1 MLTVVMYGLRF
12 YTNAINF
19 NGSFRN
25 FLNFHQY
32 ILIFEK
38 VTLLGGGVLPEK
50 LGMVVW
56 PASQNLYPI
65 YDQNLRFSL
74 PYL

>member
-12 YTNAINF
+12 YTNVINF
-19 NGSFRN
+19 NSSFRN

-38 VTLLGGGVLPEK
+38 ASLTGGGVLPEK
-50 LGMVVW
+50 
-56 PASQNLYPI
+56 
-65 YDQNLRFSL
+65 
-74 PYL
+74 

>member
-12 YTNAINF
+12 YTNVINF
-19 NGSFRN
+19 NSSFRN

-38 VTLLGGGVLPEK
+38 ASLTGGGVLPEK
-50 LGMVVW
+50 LGKVVR

-65 YDQNLRFSL
+65 YGQNLRFSL
-74 PYL
+74 CYL